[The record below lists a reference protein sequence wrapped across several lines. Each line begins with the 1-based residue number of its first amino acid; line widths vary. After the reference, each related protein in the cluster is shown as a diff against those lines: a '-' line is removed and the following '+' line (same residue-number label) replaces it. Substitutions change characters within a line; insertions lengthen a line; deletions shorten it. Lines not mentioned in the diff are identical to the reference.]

1 MKKFV
6 FKLEDVL
13 SIREFQQEQAEIEL
27 GKALEEERKIQEKLD
42 AVAVQH
48 AACVRQ
54 IDGTLDFSA
63 IASAQQYFAMLE
75 VQKNFLLEEL
85 TRAKLVTE
93 QKRKILQEKMKKSA
107 SLSKLREKE
116 LVKFQKQVLDEE
128 ELAVD
133 DVASSRYKR

>member
-1 MKKFV
+1 M
-6 FKLEDVL
+6 

-27 GKALEEERKIQEKLD
+27 GKALEEERKIQEKLE

-54 IDGTLDFSA
+54 IEGSADFST
-63 IASAQQYFAMLE
+63 IASAQQYFALLE

-85 TRAKLVTE
+85 AKAKLVNE
-93 QKRKILQEKMKKSA
+93 QKRKVLQEKMKKSA

-133 DVASSRYKR
+133 DITSSRYKK